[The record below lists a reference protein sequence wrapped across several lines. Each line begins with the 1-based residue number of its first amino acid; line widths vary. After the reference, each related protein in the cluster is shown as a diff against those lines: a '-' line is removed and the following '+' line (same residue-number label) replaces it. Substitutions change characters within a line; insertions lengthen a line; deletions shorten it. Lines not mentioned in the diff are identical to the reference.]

1 QSLGTSVV
9 VDIAVMGEAHGM
21 ISDLL
26 ADPSLPP
33 NTCSSLKA
41 VSNLLSTQ
49 INIQPLH
56 RPRIPTDPHACSD
69 SEDGP
74 ERPERLAIPKRL
86 RRSLPPGLL
95 RRISSTWTTTTSA
108 TGLPTIEPGPVR
120 RDRSASIKHTVD
132 SVFILSCGRPFN
144 NRLINGVESGS
155 KPDRIPHPDERIVA
169 SSDYDST
176 YDSTYET
183 NHSDSSDFAQND
195 DEGEGGKKPPEVR
208 EGCRECPLECIVLH
222 PLLPSPEDKSAS
234 APESPVMPGLEPL
247 MSQLNNWNFPIFS
260 LVEKTDGKTGCILS
274 QVTYRLFEDTGLF
287 ETFKIPIKEFMN
299 YFHALEN
306 GYRDIPYHNRI
317 HATDVLHAVWYLTTQ
332 PVPGLPILP
341 TENGIHTGSDSV
353 NNITPRA
360 PGFLV
365 SKMSSVSE
373 DGYSSLS
380 GLIPALELMALYVAA
395 AMHDYDHPGRTNAF
409 LVATSAP
416 QALLYNDRSVL
427 ENHHAAAAWNLFMSR
442 P

>member
-1 QSLGTSVV
+1 MEQRRCLDCTEGALLYSPEKSSGTSVV
-9 VDIAVMGEAHGM
+9 VDIAVMGEAHGL

-56 RPRIPTDPHACSD
+56 RPRIPTEPHACSD

-74 ERPERLAIPKRL
+74 EKAERLAIPKRL

-132 SVFILSCGRPFN
+132 SDSWNNPLMITISKSRSMSASYTASGTSNHLYSKPLGRPGFPPSSVSPLGSPCSSPPVQGTPVSSPTIKTCSVQLPELARPLTEQVPVSAAPKSHHKALTHSQSAPSSTTIHWRPPSLCGSCGRPFN
-144 NRLINGVESGS
+144 NRLNNGVGSGS
-155 KPDRIPHPDERIVA
+155 KTDRIPHPDERVVA

-208 EGCRECPLECIVLH
+208 DGCRECPTEGIVLH
-222 PLLPSPEDKSAS
+222 PLLPSSENKSVS

-260 LVEKTDGKTGCILS
+260 LVEKTHGKSGCILS
-274 QVTYRLFEDTGLF
+274 Q
-287 ETFKIPIKEFMN
+287 
-299 YFHALEN
+299 
-306 GYRDIPYHNRI
+306 
-317 HATDVLHAVWYLTTQ
+317 
-332 PVPGLPILP
+332 
-341 TENGIHTGSDSV
+341 
-353 NNITPRA
+353 
-360 PGFLV
+360 
-365 SKMSSVSE
+365 
-373 DGYSSLS
+373 
-380 GLIPALELMALYVAA
+380 
-395 AMHDYDHPGRTNAF
+395 
-409 LVATSAP
+409 
-416 QALLYNDRSVL
+416 
-427 ENHHAAAAWNLFMSR
+427 
-442 P
+442 